1 MTSIAQPSTFNN
13 PMKPFFDSSTIS
25 LLEKVAIFGER
36 RHEVLAGNIANI
48 NTPNYRMRDLPV
60 DAFQSALK
68 RAVEQ
73 LRESES
79 LPASLG
85 TADKSAKKTID
96 ELFPQTLFDAVK
108 SPPSNITFQDANN
121 RSIERQIMELTKNNM
136 MQNFAI
142 ELMRAQYGML
152 QTAISERL

>member
-1 MTSIAQPSTFNN
+1 
-13 PMKPFFDSSTIS
+13 MKPLFDSSTIS

-36 RHEVLAGNIANI
+36 RHEVLAGNVANI

-60 DAFQSALK
+60 DAFQHALK
-68 RAVEQ
+68 KAVEQ
-73 LRESES
+73 QRQTEAAATSSGGPAEQAPESMN
-79 LPASLG
+79 
-85 TADKSAKKTID
+85 K
-96 ELFPQTLFDAVK
+96 LFPRQLFETVK
-108 SPPSNITFQDANN
+108 AAPENITFQDANN
-121 RSIERQIMELTKNNM
+121 RSIEQQMMELTKNNM